1 MPHKDDCA
9 VDIIYDREQTLKSR
23 LNAFMQ
29 ERLHLPANDYY
40 SRLDQ
45 HALAEL
51 KSVLS
56 DINNIFTLKVTLAFA
71 EWLSEK
77 LKLDQVAREEIKF
90 SILRNPPNA
99 NGYDIEI
106 STPLQVIAEVKC
118 NVPINR
124 GAVYGS
130 AQRDGIAKDVGSL
143 INGKNKSKMHPDVC
157 LKFLVLLDTPEIRDA
172 TQHFVKNMKQHRDRI
187 MFAGPD
193 TKLERKDRVYVVH
206 VSFEA

>member
-1 MPHKDDCA
+1 M
-9 VDIIYDREQTLKSR
+9 DIDYDREQTLKSR
-23 LNAFMQ
+23 LNTFMQ
-29 ERLHLPANDYY
+29 ERLRSPANDYY
-40 SRLDQ
+40 SQLDHQ
-45 HALAEL
+45 ALAEL

-77 LKLDQVAREEIKF
+77 LNLDQVARKEIKT

-99 NGYDIEI
+99 NGYDVEI
-106 STPLQVIAEVKC
+106 SAPLQVIAEVKC

-130 AQRDGIAKDVGSL
+130 AQRDGIAKDVSSL
-143 INGKNKSKMHPDVC
+143 IGGKSKSKMHPDAC
-157 LKFLVLLDTPEIRDA
+157 LKFLVLLDTPEIREA

-187 MFAGPD
+187 IFASPD
-193 TKLERKDRVYVVH
+193 TKLERKDQVCVVH